1 MKKLSTFEIRNFFL
15 EYFQARKHQIVDSGS
30 LVPADDPTLL
40 FVNAGMVQFKDVFLG
55 LEKRGYKRATT
66 SQKCLRVSGK
76 HNDLENVGPSPRH
89 HTFFEML
96 GNFSFG
102 DYFKRDAIQFAW
114 DLLVNELELP
124 LERLWFSVYTDDDE
138 AEELWRKVGA
148 PAERILRFGKKDNW
162 WSMGDVG
169 PCGPCSEIHYYWGD
183 LEDQVG
189 DGVNVDD
196 EYLEIWNLVFMQY
209 EQREPDGE
217 LIPLPRPS
225 VDTGMGLE
233 RLASI
238 LQGKDNNYDTDAF
251 TPIMDRIQ
259 AMLGHSDAQRQEH
272 LVGYRVI
279 ADHGRA
285 ITFLISDGVMPGN
298 EGRDY
303 VVRMILRRAARFG
316 KQIGFEEPFLA
327 EICRVVIA
335 EFGAHYTVLQGNED
349 FILQTVTAE
358 EERFQRTLEAGLNRL
373 GEVIESMKGDYT
385 SVEETLKR
393 TVLQAQQLYTTIDF
407 EQIVGSSQGVEQ
419 AYLDSLRESL
429 KSSSDQWK
437 SVSDAIV
444 EAAGNAQAWNQQ
456 SVAAI
461 LRNYGSNIG
470 SVEESLRQAYAGPM
484 ESLLLAAQ
492 NAQKDQKRLA
502 EDLQQQHDELIRRMS
517 DAWNWVIPGKD
528 AFRLWDTYG
537 FPLDITR
544 DVAKDEGFDVEEEDY
559 LEALQQQRQQ
569 SGSDQAG
576 LAADVSVYVTMLEDL
591 RARALLDADGVKQL
605 IYEDAEDADTVVIGL
620 LKEGRAVEQAH
631 AGEEVEVILPETPF
645 YVESGGQVS
654 DTGEIE
660 YFPDGME
667 RPAWRVRVRMMRRPI
682 PGLVVHVGEVGSGTV
697 QVGDPAYALID
708 TERRWD
714 IMRNHTATHLLHAEL
729 RAQLGAHV
737 RQRGSLV
744 APDRLRFDFSH
755 QQPVSAEELSAIEQA
770 ANAAVLANDAVK
782 DRWTDF
788 DRAVGE
794 GALAFFEEKY
804 GDTVRVISIGDGG
817 DALSQELCGG
827 THVGTTGEIGPFV
840 ITSEG
845 SSAAGVRRIEALTGR
860 AAQALSADRMAA
872 LNAAAASLRV
882 QPERTAEA
890 VQRLQEQNR
899 QLERQLEQL
908 RAELARQQSE
918 RLLSHAVRLNGL
930 SILAEQVEVSDVDTL
945 RQMTDWFRDRLGSS
959 VVVLGSVINDKP
971 MLVAAAT
978 ADAIEKGIHAGNLVR
993 DAAKIVGGGGG
1004 GRPNMAQAGG
1014 RHADKLPE
1022 ALGQVAGWVEE
1033 KMG

>member
-1 MKKLSTFEIRNFFL
+1 MKSLSTFEIRKRFL
-15 EYFQARKHQIVDSGS
+15 DYFQERNHQIVDSSS

-40 FVNAGMVQFKDVFLG
+40 FVNAGMVQFKDLLLG
-55 LEKRGYKRATT
+55 LEKRGYNRATT

-114 DLLVNELELP
+114 DLLVNELGLS
-124 LERLWFSVYTDDDE
+124 LDRLWFSVYTDDDE
-138 AEELWRKVGA
+138 AVQLWREVGA
-148 PAERILRFGKKDNW
+148 PPERILRFGKKDNW
-162 WSMGDVG
+162 WEMGDVG

-183 LEDQVG
+183 LEDQVA

-209 EQREPDGE
+209 EQREPGGE
-217 LIPLPRPS
+217 LIPLPKPS
-225 VDTGMGLE
+225 VDTGAGLE

-259 AMLGHSDAQRQEH
+259 ELLGHSDDQRQEH

-279 ADHGRA
+279 ADHGRS

-316 KQIGFEEPFLA
+316 KLIGFEEPFLA

-335 EFGAHYTVLQGNED
+335 EFGPHYSVLQANED
-349 FILQTVTAE
+349 FIVQTVTAE
-358 EERFQRTLEAGLNRL
+358 EERFQRALTTGL
-373 GEVIESMKGDYT
+373 
-385 SVEETLKR
+385 
-393 TVLQAQQLYTTIDF
+393 
-407 EQIVGSSQGVEQ
+407 
-419 AYLDSLRESL
+419 
-429 KSSSDQWK
+429 
-437 SVSDAIV
+437 
-444 EAAGNAQAWNQQ
+444 
-456 SVAAI
+456 
-461 LRNYGSNIG
+461 
-470 SVEESLRQAYAGPM
+470 
-484 ESLLLAAQ
+484 SLLEGLM
-492 NAQKDQKRLA
+492 DRLRA
-502 EDLQQQHDELIRRMS
+502 GETRI
-517 DAWNWVIPGKD
+517 IPGED

-544 DVAKDEGFDVEEEDY
+544 DVAQENGFEVDEAGY
-559 LEALQQQRQQ
+559 QAALEHQRQQ
-569 SGSDQAG
+569 SGSEQHGA
-576 LAADVSVYVTMLEDL
+576 AADVSVYVTMLEEL
-591 RARALLDADGVKQL
+591 RARDLLGADGVRQL
-605 IYEDAEDADTVVIGL
+605 IYENAEEAETTVAGL
-620 LKEGRAVEQAH
+620 LKDGQSADQAH
-631 AGEEVEVILPETPF
+631 AGDEVELILPETPF

-660 YFPDGME
+660 YFPEDMKE
-667 RPAWRVRVRMMRRPI
+667 PVWSVRVNSMRRPI
-682 PGLVVHVGEVGSGTV
+682 PGLLVHVGQVTSGTV
-697 QVGDPAYALID
+697 KVDDPACALID

-729 RAQLGAHV
+729 RGQLGEHV

-755 QQPVSAEELSAIEQA
+755 PQPVSTDQLRAIEQA
-770 ANAAVLANDAVK
+770 ANQAVLANHPVR
-782 DRWTDF
+782 DRWTGF
-788 DRAVGE
+788 DRAVAE

-804 GDTVRVISIGDGG
+804 DDTVRVISIGDGG
-817 DALSQELCGG
+817 EAVSQELCGG
-827 THVGTTGEIGPFV
+827 THVGTTGEIGPFL

-845 SSAAGVRRIEALTGR
+845 SSAAGVRRIEAVTGR
-860 AAQALSADRMAA
+860 VAQAVLANRLSALDTVAA
-872 LNAAAASLRV
+872 GLRV
-882 QPERTAEA
+882 QPEQTVEA
-890 VQRLQEQNR
+890 VLRLQNQIR
-899 QLERQLEQL
+899 QLERELEQT
-908 RAELARQQSE
+908 RAQLSRQQSE
-918 RLLSHAVRLNGL
+918 TLLDHAVRLNGL
-930 SILAEQVEVSDVDTL
+930 AVLAEQVEANDVDAL

-959 VVVLGSVINDKP
+959 VVVLGSVINEKP

-978 ADAIEKGIHAGNLVR
+978 DDAIEKGIHAGNLVR

-1014 RHADKLPE
+1014 RHADKLSE
-1022 ALGQVAGWVEE
+1022 ALGQVAGWVEANL
-1033 KMG
+1033 G

>member
-1 MKKLSTFEIRNFFL
+1 MKRLTTFEIRNYFL
-15 EYFQARKHQIVDSGS
+15 DYFQARSHQIVDSGS

-40 FVNAGMVQFKDVFLG
+40 FVNAGMVQFKDTFLG
-55 LEKRGYKRATT
+55 LEKRDYNRATT

-102 DYFKRDAIQFAW
+102 DYFKEDAIRFAW
-114 DLLVNELELP
+114 DLLVNDLGLT
-124 LERLWFSVYTDDDE
+124 LDRLWFSVYTDDDE
-138 AEELWRKVGA
+138 AEALWRKVGA
-148 PAERILRFGKKDNW
+148 PADRILRFGKKDNW
-162 WSMGDVG
+162 WAMGDVG

-183 LEDQVG
+183 IEEQTAE
-189 DGVNVDD
+189 GVNVDD

-209 EQREPDGE
+209 EQREPEGE

-233 RLASI
+233 RIASI

-251 TPIMDRIQ
+251 TPILDRIQ
-259 AMLGHSDAQRQEH
+259 SLLDHSDAQRQEH
-272 LVGYRVI
+272 LTGYRVI

-316 KQIGFEEPFLA
+316 KLIGFVEPFLA
-327 EICRVVIA
+327 EICRIVIA
-335 EFGAHYTVLQGNED
+335 EYGGHYSVLRANED

-358 EERFQRTLEAGLNRL
+358 EERFQRALSTGL
-373 GEVIESMKGDYT
+373 
-385 SVEETLKR
+385 
-393 TVLQAQQLYTTIDF
+393 
-407 EQIVGSSQGVEQ
+407 
-419 AYLDSLRESL
+419 
-429 KSSSDQWK
+429 
-437 SVSDAIV
+437 
-444 EAAGNAQAWNQQ
+444 
-456 SVAAI
+456 
-461 LRNYGSNIG
+461 
-470 SVEESLRQAYAGPM
+470 
-484 ESLLLAAQ
+484 SLLDGLMA
-492 NAQKDQKRLA
+492 RLRA
-502 EDLQQQHDELIRRMS
+502 GGAREISGE
-517 DAWNWVIPGKD
+517 D

-544 DVAKDEGFDVEEEDY
+544 DVAQENGFSVDEAGYETA
-559 LEALQQQRQQ
+559 LEQQRQQ
-569 SGSDQAG
+569 SGSEQQG
-576 LAADVSVYVTMLEDL
+576 MAADVSVYVDL
-591 RARALLDADGVKQL
+591 LGALRDRGFVDAQGVRQL
-605 IYEDAEDADTVVIGL
+605 IYEDEEDADTTVIGL
-620 LKEGRAVEQAH
+620 VKDGEAVEQVN
-631 AGEEVEVILPETPF
+631 AGEEVEVVLPETPF

-660 YFPDGME
+660 FYPDGME
-667 RPAWRVRVRMMRRPI
+667 RAAWSVDVRTARRPI
-682 PGLVVHVGEVGSGTV
+682 PGLIVHTGKVASGTV

-714 IMRNHTATHLLHAEL
+714 IMRNHTGTHLLHAEL
-729 RAQLGAHV
+729 RAQLGEHV

-744 APDRLRFDFSH
+744 APGRLRFDFSH
-755 QQPVSAEELSAIEQA
+755 PQPVSAEELGAIEQA
-770 ANAAVLANDAVK
+770 ANGAVLANYAVQ

-788 DRAVGE
+788 DRAVSE

-804 GDTVRVISIGDGG
+804 GDTVRVISIGDSEETV
-817 DALSQELCGG
+817 SQELCGG

-840 ITSEG
+840 ITGEG
-845 SSAAGVRRIEALTGR
+845 SSAAGVRRIEAVTGR
-860 AAQALSADRMAA
+860 KAQALLAERLAA
-872 LNAAAASLRV
+872 LGQVASSLRV
-882 QPERTAEA
+882 QPEQAADA
-890 VQRLQEQNR
+890 VQRLQDQNR
-899 QLERQLEQL
+899 QLERQLE
-908 RAELARQQSE
+908 RMRGEAARQQSE
-918 RLLSHAVRLNGL
+918 SLLGHAVRLDGL
-930 SILAEQVEVSDVDTL
+930 SILAEQVEASDVDTL

-959 VVVLGSVINDKP
+959 VVVLGSVINEKP

-978 ADAIEKGIHAGNLVR
+978 DDAIEKGIHAGNLVR
-993 DAAKIVGGGGG
+993 DAARIVGGGGG

-1033 KMG
+1033 KLG

>member
-1 MKKLSTFEIRNFFL
+1 MKKLSTFEIRKFFL

-138 AEELWRKVGA
+138 AEELWQKVGA
-148 PAERILRFGKKDNW
+148 PPERILRFGKKDNW
-162 WSMGDVG
+162 WAMGDVG

-209 EQREPDGE
+209 EQREPGGE

-316 KQIGFEEPFLA
+316 KMIGFEEPFLA

-358 EERFQRTLEAGLNRL
+358 EERFQRALNAGLALLDGLLERL
-373 GEVIESMKGDYT
+373 
-385 SVEETLKR
+385 R
-393 TVLQAQQLYTTIDF
+393 
-407 EQIVGSSQGVEQ
+407 
-419 AYLDSLRESL
+419 
-429 KSSSDQWK
+429 
-437 SVSDAIV
+437 
-444 EAAGNAQAWNQQ
+444 AG
-456 SVAAI
+456 
-461 LRNYGSNIG
+461 GTG
-470 SVEESLRQAYAGPM
+470 
-484 ESLLLAAQ
+484 
-492 NAQKDQKRLA
+492 
-502 EDLQQQHDELIRRMS
+502 
-517 DAWNWVIPGKD
+517 VIPGED

-544 DVAKDEGFDVEEEDY
+544 DVAQENGFSVDEAGY
-559 LEALQQQRQQ
+559 LEALQQQRRQ

-591 RARALLDADGVKQL
+591 RGRGLLDADGVKQL

-620 LKEGRAVEQAH
+620 LKDGRAVEQAH

-697 QVGDPAYALID
+697 LVGDPAYALID

>member
-1 MKKLSTFEIRNFFL
+1 MKKLSTFEIRKFFL

-114 DLLVNELELP
+114 HLLVNELELP

-148 PAERILRFGKKDNW
+148 PADRILRFGKKDNW
-162 WSMGDVG
+162 WAMGDVG

-183 LEDQVG
+183 LEDQVA

-209 EQREPDGE
+209 EQREPGGE

-285 ITFLISDGVMPGN
+285 ISFLISDGVMPGN

-316 KQIGFEEPFLA
+316 KMIGFEEPFLA

-358 EERFQRTLEAGLNRL
+358 EERFQRALNAGLALLDGLLERL
-373 GEVIESMKGDYT
+373 
-385 SVEETLKR
+385 R
-393 TVLQAQQLYTTIDF
+393 
-407 EQIVGSSQGVEQ
+407 
-419 AYLDSLRESL
+419 
-429 KSSSDQWK
+429 
-437 SVSDAIV
+437 
-444 EAAGNAQAWNQQ
+444 AG
-456 SVAAI
+456 
-461 LRNYGSNIG
+461 GTG
-470 SVEESLRQAYAGPM
+470 
-484 ESLLLAAQ
+484 
-492 NAQKDQKRLA
+492 
-502 EDLQQQHDELIRRMS
+502 
-517 DAWNWVIPGKD
+517 VIPGED

-544 DVAKDEGFDVEEEDY
+544 DVAQENGFSVDEAGY
-559 LEALQQQRQQ
+559 LEALEQQRQQ

-576 LAADVSVYVTMLEDL
+576 LAADVSVYVTMLGDL

-620 LKEGRAVEQAH
+620 LKDGQVVEQAH

-667 RPAWRVRVRMMRRPI
+667 RPAWRVCVQTMRRPI
-682 PGLVVHVGEVGSGTV
+682 PGLVVHVGDVTSGTV

-755 QQPVSAEELSAIEQA
+755 PQPVSADQLSAIEQA

>member
-1 MKKLSTFEIRNFFL
+1 MKKLSTFEIRKFFL

-148 PAERILRFGKKDNW
+148 PPERILRFGKKDNW
-162 WSMGDVG
+162 WAMGDVG

-259 AMLGHSDAQRQEH
+259 ALLGHSDAQRQEH

-285 ITFLISDGVMPGN
+285 IAFLISDGVMPGN

-358 EERFQRTLEAGLNRL
+358 EERFQRALNAGLALLDGLLERL
-373 GEVIESMKGDYT
+373 RAGG
-385 SVEETLKR
+385 
-393 TVLQAQQLYTTIDF
+393 
-407 EQIVGSSQGVEQ
+407 
-419 AYLDSLRESL
+419 
-429 KSSSDQWK
+429 
-437 SVSDAIV
+437 
-444 EAAGNAQAWNQQ
+444 AA
-456 SVAAI
+456 
-461 LRNYGSNIG
+461 
-470 SVEESLRQAYAGPM
+470 
-484 ESLLLAAQ
+484 
-492 NAQKDQKRLA
+492 
-502 EDLQQQHDELIRRMS
+502 
-517 DAWNWVIPGKD
+517 VIPGED

-544 DVAKDEGFDVEEEDY
+544 DVAQENGFSVDEAGY
-559 LEALQQQRQQ
+559 LEALEQQRQQ

-576 LAADVSVYVTMLEDL
+576 MAADVSVYVTMLEDL

-620 LKEGRAVEQAH
+620 LKDGRAVEQAH

-667 RPAWRVRVRMMRRPI
+667 RPAWGVRVRMMRRPI

-755 QQPVSAEELSAIEQA
+755 PQPVSADQLSAIEQA

-860 AAQALSADRMAA
+860 AAQALSADRLAA

-918 RLLSHAVRLNGL
+918 RLLSQAVRLNGL

-978 ADAIEKGIHAGNLVR
+978 ADAIEKGIHAGHLVR

>member
-1 MKKLSTFEIRNFFL
+1 MKSLSTFEIRKRFL
-15 EYFQARKHQIVDSGS
+15 EYFQKRNHQIVDSS
-30 LVPADDPTLL
+30 SIVPADDPTLL
-40 FVNAGMVQFKDVFLG
+40 FVNAGMVQFKDLLLG
-55 LEKRGYKRATT
+55 LEKRGYNRATT

-114 DLLVNELELP
+114 DLLVNELGLS
-124 LERLWFSVYTDDDE
+124 LDRLWFSVYTDDDE
-138 AEELWRKVGA
+138 AVALWEKVGA
-148 PAERILRFGKKDNW
+148 PPERILRFGKKDNW
-162 WSMGDVG
+162 WEMGDVG
-169 PCGPCSEIHYYWGD
+169 PCGPCTEIHYYWGD
-183 LEDQVG
+183 LEDQVA

-209 EQREPDGE
+209 EQREPGGE
-217 LIPLPRPS
+217 LIPLPKPS
-225 VDTGMGLE
+225 VDTGAGLE

-259 AMLGHSDAQRQEH
+259 ELLDHSDAQRQEH

-285 ITFLISDGVMPGN
+285 ISFLISDGVMPGN

-316 KQIGFEEPFLA
+316 KLIGFEEPFLA

-335 EFGAHYTVLQGNED
+335 EFGAHYKVLQANED
-349 FILQTVTAE
+349 FIVQTVTAE
-358 EERFQRTLEAGLNRL
+358 EERFQRALTTGLSLLDGLMARL
-373 GEVIESMKGDYT
+373 
-385 SVEETLKR
+385 R
-393 TVLQAQQLYTTIDF
+393 
-407 EQIVGSSQGVEQ
+407 
-419 AYLDSLRESL
+419 
-429 KSSSDQWK
+429 
-437 SVSDAIV
+437 
-444 EAAGNAQAWNQQ
+444 AGN
-456 SVAAI
+456 
-461 LRNYGSNIG
+461 
-470 SVEESLRQAYAGPM
+470 
-484 ESLLLAAQ
+484 
-492 NAQKDQKRLA
+492 
-502 EDLQQQHDELIRRMS
+502 IR
-517 DAWNWVIPGKD
+517 VIPGED

-544 DVAKDEGFDVEEEDY
+544 DIAQENGFDVDEAGY
-559 LEALQQQRQQ
+559 QAALEQQRRQ
-569 SGSDQAG
+569 SGSDQQGA
-576 LAADVSVYVTMLEDL
+576 AADVSVYVSTLAELRSRDL
-591 RARALLDADGVKQL
+591 VGEDGVRQL
-605 IYEDAEDADTVVIGL
+605 IYEDAEDAGTTVIGL
-620 LKEGRAVEQAH
+620 VKDGHAVDQAH
-631 AGEEVEVILPETPF
+631 AGDQVELILPETPF

-660 YFPDGME
+660 YFPEDMQ
-667 RPAWRVRVRMMRRPI
+667 RPVWSFRVHAMRRPI
-682 PGLVVHVGEVGSGTV
+682 PGLIVHVGNVTSGTV
-697 QVGDPAYALID
+697 KVGDPAYALID

-729 RAQLGAHV
+729 RGQLGEHV

-755 QQPVSAEELSAIEQA
+755 PQPVSTDQLRAIEQA
-770 ANAAVLANDAVK
+770 ANQAVLANHPVK
-782 DRWTDF
+782 DRWTGF
-788 DRAVGE
+788 DRAVAE

-804 GDTVRVISIGDGG
+804 DDTVRVISIGDGG
-817 DALSQELCGG
+817 EAVSQELCGG
-827 THVGTTGEIGPFV
+827 THVGTTGEIGPFL
-840 ITSEG
+840 ISSEG

-860 AAQALSADRMAA
+860 AAQAVLSDRLAA
-872 LNAAAASLRV
+872 LETVAAGLRV
-882 QPERTAEA
+882 QPEQTVEA
-890 VQRLQEQNR
+890 VHRLQEHNR
-899 QLERQLEQL
+899 QLERELEQT
-908 RAELARQQSE
+908 RAKLSRQQSE
-918 RLLSHAVRLNGL
+918 TLLDHAVRLNGL
-930 SILAEQVEVSDVDTL
+930 AVLAEQVEANDVDAL

-959 VVVLGSVINDKP
+959 VVVLGSVINEKP

-978 ADAIEKGIHAGNLVR
+978 DDAIEKGIHAGNLVR

-1022 ALGQVAGWVEE
+1022 ALGQVAGWVEANL
-1033 KMG
+1033 G

>member
-1 MKKLSTFEIRNFFL
+1 MKRLSTFEIRRLFL
-15 EYFQARKHQIVDSGS
+15 EYFQERNHQIVDSSS

-55 LEKRGYKRATT
+55 LEKRDYNRATT

-114 DLLVNELELP
+114 DLLVNELGLS
-124 LERLWFSVYTDDDE
+124 LDRLWFSVYTDDDE
-138 AEELWRKVGA
+138 AEELWQKVGA
-148 PAERILRFGKKDNW
+148 PPDRILRFGKKDNW
-162 WSMGDVG
+162 WEMGDVG

-183 LEDQVG
+183 LEEQVA

-209 EQREPDGE
+209 EQREPGGE

-225 VDTGMGLE
+225 VDTGAGLE

-259 AMLGHSDAQRQEH
+259 ELLGHSDAQRQQH

-279 ADHGRA
+279 ADHGRS
-285 ITFLISDGVMPGN
+285 ITFLISDGVMPDN

-316 KQIGFEEPFLA
+316 KQVGFVEPFLA

-335 EFGAHYTVLQGNED
+335 EFGAHFNELQANAD
-349 FILQTVTAE
+349 FIVQTVTAE
-358 EERFQRTLEAGLNRL
+358 EERFQRALSTGL
-373 GEVIESMKGDYT
+373 
-385 SVEETLKR
+385 
-393 TVLQAQQLYTTIDF
+393 
-407 EQIVGSSQGVEQ
+407 
-419 AYLDSLRESL
+419 
-429 KSSSDQWK
+429 
-437 SVSDAIV
+437 
-444 EAAGNAQAWNQQ
+444 
-456 SVAAI
+456 
-461 LRNYGSNIG
+461 
-470 SVEESLRQAYAGPM
+470 
-484 ESLLLAAQ
+484 SLLDGLME
-492 NAQKDQKRLA
+492 RLRA
-502 EDLQQQHDELIRRMS
+502 GGAS
-517 DAWNWVIPGKD
+517 VIPGED

-544 DVAKDEGFDVEEEDY
+544 DVAKENGFSVDEGGY
-559 LEALQQQRQQ
+559 QAALEQQRRQ
-569 SGSDQAG
+569 SGNEQLGA
-576 LAADVSVYVTMLEDL
+576 AADVSVYVSLLEEL
-591 RARALLDADGVKQL
+591 RGRGLLDADGVRHL
-605 IYEDAEDADTVVIGL
+605 IYEDAEDAETTVIGL
-620 LKEGRAVEQAH
+620 VRDGQAVEKAH

-645 YVESGGQVS
+645 YVESGGQIS

-660 YFPDGME
+660 FFPEDMQK
-667 RPAWRVRVRMMRRPI
+667 PVWSLRVRSMRRPI
-682 PGLVVHVGEVGSGTV
+682 PGLVVHIGEVTSGTV
-697 QVGDPAYALID
+697 QVDDPAYAIID

-729 RAQLGAHV
+729 RGQLGEHV

-755 QQPVSAEELSAIEQA
+755 PQPVSAEQLSAIEQA
-770 ANAAVLANDAVK
+770 ANQAVLANNAVK
-782 DRWTDF
+782 DRWTGF
-788 DRAVGE
+788 DRAVAE

-804 GDTVRVISIGDGG
+804 GDTVRVISIGDGD
-817 DALSQELCGG
+817 DAFSQELCGG
-827 THVGTTGEIGPFV
+827 THVGTTGEIGPFL

-860 AAQALSADRMAA
+860 AAQALLAERLAA
-872 LNAAAASLRV
+872 LNAVAASLRV
-882 QPERTAEA
+882 QPEQTVEA
-890 VQRLQEQNR
+890 VQRLQEQHR
-899 QLERQLEQL
+899 QLERQLEQT
-908 RAELARQQSE
+908 RAKLSRQQSE
-918 RLLSHAVRLNGL
+918 TLLSHAVRLNGL
-930 SILAEQVEVSDVDTL
+930 AVLAEQVEANDVEAL
-945 RQMTDWFRDRLGSS
+945 RQMTDWFRDKLGSS
-959 VVVLGSVINDKP
+959 VVVLGSVINEKP

-978 ADAIEKGIHAGNLVR
+978 DDAIKKGIHAGNLVR

-1033 KMG
+1033 KLG

>member
-1 MKKLSTFEIRNFFL
+1 MKRLSTFEIRRLFL
-15 EYFQARKHQIVDSGS
+15 EYFEELNHQIVDSGS

-102 DYFKRDAIQFAW
+102 DYFKRDAIQFSW
-114 DLLVNELELP
+114 HLLVNELELP

-148 PAERILRFGKKDNW
+148 PADRILRFGKKDNW
-162 WSMGDVG
+162 WAMGDVG

-209 EQREPDGE
+209 EQREPGGE

-251 TPIMDRIQ
+251 APIMDRIQ

-316 KQIGFEEPFLA
+316 KMVGFEEPFLA

-335 EFGAHYTVLQGNED
+335 EFGARYTVLQGNED

-358 EERFQRTLEAGLNRL
+358 EERFQRALNAGLALLDGLLERL
-373 GEVIESMKGDYT
+373 
-385 SVEETLKR
+385 R
-393 TVLQAQQLYTTIDF
+393 
-407 EQIVGSSQGVEQ
+407 
-419 AYLDSLRESL
+419 
-429 KSSSDQWK
+429 
-437 SVSDAIV
+437 
-444 EAAGNAQAWNQQ
+444 AG
-456 SVAAI
+456 
-461 LRNYGSNIG
+461 GTG
-470 SVEESLRQAYAGPM
+470 
-484 ESLLLAAQ
+484 
-492 NAQKDQKRLA
+492 
-502 EDLQQQHDELIRRMS
+502 
-517 DAWNWVIPGKD
+517 VIPGED

-544 DVAKDEGFDVEEEDY
+544 DVAQENGFSVDEAGY

-591 RARALLDADGVKQL
+591 RARALLDADGVQQL

-620 LKEGRAVEQAH
+620 LKDGRAVEQAH

-667 RPAWRVRVRMMRRPI
+667 RPAWRVCVQTMRRPI

-755 QQPVSAEELSAIEQA
+755 PQPVSAEELSAIEQA

>member
-148 PAERILRFGKKDNW
+148 PPERILRFGKKDNW
-162 WSMGDVG
+162 WAMGDVG

-209 EQREPDGE
+209 EQREPGGE

-576 LAADVSVYVTMLEDL
+576 MAADVSVYVTMLEDL

-620 LKEGRAVEQAH
+620 LKDGRAVEQAH

-667 RPAWRVRVRMMRRPI
+667 RPAWGVRVRMMRRPI

-755 QQPVSAEELSAIEQA
+755 PQPVSADQLKAIEQA

>member
-1 MKKLSTFEIRNFFL
+1 MKRLTTFEIRNYFL
-15 EYFQARKHQIVDSGS
+15 DYFQARSHQIVDSGS

-40 FVNAGMVQFKDVFLG
+40 FVNAGMVQFKDTFLG
-55 LEKRGYKRATT
+55 LEKRDYNRATT

-102 DYFKRDAIQFAW
+102 DYFKEDAIRFAW
-114 DLLVNELELP
+114 DLLVNDLGLT
-124 LERLWFSVYTDDDE
+124 LDRLWFSVYTDDDE
-138 AEELWRKVGA
+138 AEALWRKVGA
-148 PAERILRFGKKDNW
+148 PADRILRFGKKDNW
-162 WSMGDVG
+162 WAMGDVG

-183 LEDQVG
+183 IEEQTAE
-189 DGVNVDD
+189 GVNVDD

-209 EQREPDGE
+209 EQREPEGE

-233 RLASI
+233 RVASI

-251 TPIMDRIQ
+251 TPILDRIQ
-259 AMLGHSDAQRQEH
+259 ALLDHIDAQRQEH
-272 LVGYRVI
+272 LTGYRVI

-316 KQIGFEEPFLA
+316 KLIGFVEPFLA
-327 EICRVVIA
+327 EICRIVIA
-335 EFGAHYTVLQGNED
+335 EYGGHYSVLRANED

-358 EERFQRTLEAGLNRL
+358 EERFQRALSTGL
-373 GEVIESMKGDYT
+373 
-385 SVEETLKR
+385 
-393 TVLQAQQLYTTIDF
+393 
-407 EQIVGSSQGVEQ
+407 
-419 AYLDSLRESL
+419 
-429 KSSSDQWK
+429 
-437 SVSDAIV
+437 
-444 EAAGNAQAWNQQ
+444 
-456 SVAAI
+456 
-461 LRNYGSNIG
+461 
-470 SVEESLRQAYAGPM
+470 
-484 ESLLLAAQ
+484 SLLDGLMA
-492 NAQKDQKRLA
+492 RLRA
-502 EDLQQQHDELIRRMS
+502 GGAREISGE
-517 DAWNWVIPGKD
+517 D

-544 DVAKDEGFDVEEEDY
+544 DVAQENGFSVDEAGYETA
-559 LEALQQQRQQ
+559 LEQQRQQ
-569 SGSDQAG
+569 SGSEQQG
-576 LAADVSVYVTMLEDL
+576 MAADVSVYVDL
-591 RARALLDADGVKQL
+591 LGALRDRGLVDAQGVRQL
-605 IYEDAEDADTVVIGL
+605 IYEDEEDADTTVIGL
-620 LKEGRAVEQAH
+620 VKDGEAVEQVN
-631 AGEEVEVILPETPF
+631 AGEEVEVVLPETPF

-660 YFPDGME
+660 FYPDRME
-667 RPAWRVRVRMMRRPI
+667 RAAWSVDVRTARRPI
-682 PGLVVHVGEVGSGTV
+682 PGLIVHTGKVASGTV

-714 IMRNHTATHLLHAEL
+714 IMRNHTGTHLLHAEL
-729 RAQLGAHV
+729 RAQLGEHV

-744 APDRLRFDFSH
+744 APGRLRFDFSH
-755 QQPVSAEELSAIEQA
+755 PQPVSAEELGAIEQA
-770 ANAAVLANDAVK
+770 ANGAVLANYAVQ

-788 DRAVGE
+788 DRAVSE

-804 GDTVRVISIGDGG
+804 GDTVRVISIGDSEETV
-817 DALSQELCGG
+817 SQELCGG

-840 ITSEG
+840 ITGEG
-845 SSAAGVRRIEALTGR
+845 SSAAGVRRIEAVTGR
-860 AAQALSADRMAA
+860 KAQALLAERLAA
-872 LNAAAASLRV
+872 LGQVASSLRV
-882 QPERTAEA
+882 QPEQAADA
-890 VQRLQEQNR
+890 VQRLQDQNR
-899 QLERQLEQL
+899 QLERQLE
-908 RAELARQQSE
+908 RMRGEAARQQSE
-918 RLLSHAVRLNGL
+918 SLLGHAVRLDGL
-930 SILAEQVEVSDVDTL
+930 SILAEQVEASDVDTL

-959 VVVLGSVINDKP
+959 VVVLGSVINEKP

-978 ADAIEKGIHAGNLVR
+978 DDAIEKGIHAGNLVR
-993 DAAKIVGGGGG
+993 DAARIVGGGGG

-1033 KMG
+1033 KLG

>member
-1 MKKLSTFEIRNFFL
+1 MKRLTTFEIRNYFL
-15 EYFQARKHQIVDSGS
+15 DYFQARSHQIVDSGS

-40 FVNAGMVQFKDVFLG
+40 FVNAGMVQFKDTFLG
-55 LEKRGYKRATT
+55 LEKRDYNRATT

-102 DYFKRDAIQFAW
+102 DYFKEDAIRFAW
-114 DLLVNELELP
+114 DLLVNDLGLT
-124 LERLWFSVYTDDDE
+124 LDRLWFSVYTDDDE
-138 AEELWRKVGA
+138 AEALWRKVGA
-148 PAERILRFGKKDNW
+148 PADRILRFGKKDNW
-162 WSMGDVG
+162 WAMGDVG

-183 LEDQVG
+183 IEEQTAE
-189 DGVNVDD
+189 GVNVDD

-209 EQREPDGE
+209 EQREPEGE

-233 RLASI
+233 RIASI

-251 TPIMDRIQ
+251 TPILDRIQ
-259 AMLGHSDAQRQEH
+259 SLLDHSDAQRQEH
-272 LVGYRVI
+272 LTGYRVI

-316 KQIGFEEPFLA
+316 KLIGFVEPFLA
-327 EICRVVIA
+327 EICRIVIA
-335 EFGAHYTVLQGNED
+335 EYGGHYSVLRVNED

-358 EERFQRTLEAGLNRL
+358 EERFQRALSTGL
-373 GEVIESMKGDYT
+373 
-385 SVEETLKR
+385 
-393 TVLQAQQLYTTIDF
+393 
-407 EQIVGSSQGVEQ
+407 
-419 AYLDSLRESL
+419 
-429 KSSSDQWK
+429 
-437 SVSDAIV
+437 
-444 EAAGNAQAWNQQ
+444 
-456 SVAAI
+456 
-461 LRNYGSNIG
+461 
-470 SVEESLRQAYAGPM
+470 
-484 ESLLLAAQ
+484 SLLDGLMA
-492 NAQKDQKRLA
+492 RLRA
-502 EDLQQQHDELIRRMS
+502 GGAREISGE
-517 DAWNWVIPGKD
+517 D

-544 DVAKDEGFDVEEEDY
+544 DVAQENGFSVDEAGYETA
-559 LEALQQQRQQ
+559 LEQQRQQ
-569 SGSDQAG
+569 SGSEQQG
-576 LAADVSVYVTMLEDL
+576 MAADVSVYVDL
-591 RARALLDADGVKQL
+591 LGALRDRGLVDAQGVRQL
-605 IYEDAEDADTVVIGL
+605 IYEDEEDADTTVIGL
-620 LKEGRAVEQAH
+620 VKDGEAVKQVN
-631 AGEEVEVILPETPF
+631 AGEEVEVVLPETPF

-660 YFPDGME
+660 FYPDGME
-667 RPAWRVRVRMMRRPI
+667 RAAWSVDVRTARRPI
-682 PGLVVHVGEVGSGTV
+682 PGLIVHTGKVASGTV

-714 IMRNHTATHLLHAEL
+714 IMRNHTGTHLLHAEL
-729 RAQLGAHV
+729 RAQLGEHV

-744 APDRLRFDFSH
+744 APGRLRFDFSH
-755 QQPVSAEELSAIEQA
+755 PQPVSAEELGAIEQA
-770 ANAAVLANDAVK
+770 ANGAVLANYAVQ

-788 DRAVGE
+788 DRAVSE

-804 GDTVRVISIGDGG
+804 GDTVRVISIGDSEETV
-817 DALSQELCGG
+817 SQELCGG

-840 ITSEG
+840 ITGEG
-845 SSAAGVRRIEALTGR
+845 SSAAGVRRIEAVTGR
-860 AAQALSADRMAA
+860 KAQALLAERLAA
-872 LNAAAASLRV
+872 LGQVASSLRV
-882 QPERTAEA
+882 QPEQAADA
-890 VQRLQEQNR
+890 VQRLQDQNR
-899 QLERQLEQL
+899 QLERQLE
-908 RAELARQQSE
+908 RMRGEAARQQSE
-918 RLLSHAVRLNGL
+918 SLLGHAVRLDDL
-930 SILAEQVEVSDVDTL
+930 SILAEQVEASDVDTL

-959 VVVLGSVINDKP
+959 VVVLGSVINEKP

-978 ADAIEKGIHAGNLVR
+978 DDAIEKGIHAGNLVR
-993 DAAKIVGGGGG
+993 DAARIVGGGGG

-1033 KMG
+1033 KLG

>member
-1 MKKLSTFEIRNFFL
+1 MKRLSTFEIRRLFL
-15 EYFQARKHQIVDSGS
+15 EYFEERKHQIVDSGS

-40 FVNAGMVQFKDVFLG
+40 FVNAGMVQFKDLFLG
-55 LEKRGYKRATT
+55 LEKRGYNRATT

-114 DLLVNELELP
+114 DLLVNELGLS
-124 LERLWFSVYTDDDE
+124 LDRLWFSVYTDDDE
-138 AEELWRKVGA
+138 AEELWKKVGA
-148 PAERILRFGKKDNW
+148 PADRILRFGKKDNW
-162 WSMGDVG
+162 WAMGDVG

-183 LEDQVG
+183 LEDQVA

-225 VDTGMGLE
+225 VDTGAGLE

-238 LQGKDNNYDTDAF
+238 LQDKDNNYDTDAF

-259 AMLGHSDAQRQEH
+259 ALLGHSDAQRREH

-285 ITFLISDGVMPGN
+285 IAFLISDGVMPGN

-316 KQIGFEEPFLA
+316 KLIGFEKPFLA

-335 EFGAHYTVLQGNED
+335 EYGAHYTALQADEA

-358 EERFQRTLEAGLNRL
+358 EERFQRALGAGL
-373 GEVIESMKGDYT
+373 
-385 SVEETLKR
+385 
-393 TVLQAQQLYTTIDF
+393 
-407 EQIVGSSQGVEQ
+407 
-419 AYLDSLRESL
+419 
-429 KSSSDQWK
+429 
-437 SVSDAIV
+437 
-444 EAAGNAQAWNQQ
+444 
-456 SVAAI
+456 
-461 LRNYGSNIG
+461 
-470 SVEESLRQAYAGPM
+470 
-484 ESLLLAAQ
+484 SLLDGLMA
-492 NAQKDQKRLA
+492 RLRA
-502 EDLQQQHDELIRRMS
+502 GREQ
-517 DAWNWVIPGKD
+517 VIPGED

-544 DVAKDEGFDVEEEDY
+544 DVAHENGFAVDEAGY
-559 LEALQQQRQQ
+559 QAALERQRRQSASEQQ
-569 SGSDQAG
+569 DI
-576 LAADVSVYVTMLEDL
+576 AADLSVYVSLLEDL
-591 RARALLDADGVKQL
+591 RRRALLDADGVRHL
-605 IYEDAEDADTVVIGL
+605 IYEDAEDADTTVIGL
-620 LKEGRAVEQAH
+620 VKDGQTVDQAH
-631 AGEEVEVILPETPF
+631 AGDEVEVILPETPF

-660 YFPDGME
+660 YFPHEMQ
-667 RPAWRVRVRMMRRPI
+667 RPAWSVRVRTMRRPI
-682 PGLVVHVGEVGSGTV
+682 PGLILHVGEVASGTV
-697 QVGDPAYALID
+697 QVNDPAYALID

-714 IMRNHTATHLLHAEL
+714 IMRNHTATHLLHAQL
-729 RAQLGAHV
+729 RAQLGEHV

-755 QQPVSAEELSAIEQA
+755 PQPVSPQQLSAIERA
-770 ANAAVLANDAVK
+770 ANQNVLANYPVR
-782 DRWTDF
+782 DRWTGF
-788 DRAVGE
+788 DRAVAE

-804 GDTVRVISIGDGG
+804 ADTVRVISIGD
-817 DALSQELCGG
+817 DAFSQELCGG
-827 THVGTTGEIGPFV
+827 THVGTTGEIGPLR

-845 SSAAGVRRIEALTGR
+845 GTAAGVRRIEALTGR
-860 AAQALSADRMAA
+860 AAQALLADRLDALDSVAA
-872 LNAAAASLRV
+872 RLRV
-882 QPERTAEA
+882 QPEQTADA
-890 VQRLQEQNR
+890 VRRLQEQNR
-899 QLERQLEQL
+899 RLERQLERMQ
-908 RAELARQQSE
+908 AELARQQSE
-918 RLLSHAVRLNGL
+918 NLLSHAVPLNGL
-930 SILAEQVEVSDVDTL
+930 SVLAQQVDAGDVDTL

-959 VVVLGSVINDKP
+959 VVVLGSVINDRP

-978 ADAIEKGIHAGNLVR
+978 DDAIEKGIHAGALVR
-993 DAAKIVGGGGG
+993 AAAKIVGGGGG

-1014 RHADKLPE
+1014 RRADKLPE
-1022 ALGQVAGWVEE
+1022 ALGHVAGWVEE
-1033 KMG
+1033 KLGKG

>member
-1 MKKLSTFEIRNFFL
+1 MTGLTETSGIAEIVVTNEVRHTMKKLSTFEIRKFFL

-148 PAERILRFGKKDNW
+148 PPERILRFGKKDNW
-162 WSMGDVG
+162 WAMGDVG

-358 EERFQRTLEAGLNRL
+358 EERFQRALNVGL
-373 GEVIESMKGDYT
+373 
-385 SVEETLKR
+385 
-393 TVLQAQQLYTTIDF
+393 
-407 EQIVGSSQGVEQ
+407 
-419 AYLDSLRESL
+419 
-429 KSSSDQWK
+429 
-437 SVSDAIV
+437 
-444 EAAGNAQAWNQQ
+444 
-456 SVAAI
+456 
-461 LRNYGSNIG
+461 
-470 SVEESLRQAYAGPM
+470 
-484 ESLLLAAQ
+484 
-492 NAQKDQKRLA
+492 
-502 EDLQQQHDELIRRMS
+502 
-517 DAWNWVIPGKD
+517 
-528 AFRLWDTYG
+528 
-537 FPLDITR
+537 
-544 DVAKDEGFDVEEEDY
+544 
-559 LEALQQQRQQ
+559 
-569 SGSDQAG
+569 
-576 LAADVSVYVTMLEDL
+576 
-591 RARALLDADGVKQL
+591 ALLD
-605 IYEDAEDADTVVIGL
+605 GL
-620 LKEGRAVEQAH
+620 PGAAARRRRNRDPRRGCFPPVGH
-631 AGEEVEVILPETPF
+631 VRFPTGHHPRRGAGERF
-645 YVESGGQVS
+645 
-654 DTGEIE
+654 
-660 YFPDGME
+660 
-667 RPAWRVRVRMMRRPI
+667 
-682 PGLVVHVGEVGSGTV
+682 
-697 QVGDPAYALID
+697 
-708 TERRWD
+708 
-714 IMRNHTATHLLHAEL
+714 
-729 RAQLGAHV
+729 
-737 RQRGSLV
+737 QR
-744 APDRLRFDFSH
+744 
-755 QQPVSAEELSAIEQA
+755 
-770 ANAAVLANDAVK
+770 
-782 DRWTDF
+782 
-788 DRAVGE
+788 
-794 GALAFFEEKY
+794 
-804 GDTVRVISIGDGG
+804 
-817 DALSQELCGG
+817 
-827 THVGTTGEIGPFV
+827 
-840 ITSEG
+840 
-845 SSAAGVRRIEALTGR
+845 
-860 AAQALSADRMAA
+860 
-872 LNAAAASLRV
+872 
-882 QPERTAEA
+882 
-890 VQRLQEQNR
+890 
-899 QLERQLEQL
+899 
-908 RAELARQQSE
+908 
-918 RLLSHAVRLNGL
+918 
-930 SILAEQVEVSDVDTL
+930 
-945 RQMTDWFRDRLGSS
+945 
-959 VVVLGSVINDKP
+959 
-971 MLVAAAT
+971 
-978 ADAIEKGIHAGNLVR
+978 
-993 DAAKIVGGGGG
+993 
-1004 GRPNMAQAGG
+1004 
-1014 RHADKLPE
+1014 
-1022 ALGQVAGWVEE
+1022 
-1033 KMG
+1033 

>member
-1 MKKLSTFEIRNFFL
+1 MKRLTTFEIRNYFL
-15 EYFQARKHQIVDSGS
+15 DYFQARSHQIVDSGS

-40 FVNAGMVQFKDVFLG
+40 FVNAGMVQFKDTFLG
-55 LEKRGYKRATT
+55 LEKRDYNRATT

-102 DYFKRDAIQFAW
+102 DYFKEDAIRFAW
-114 DLLVNELELP
+114 DLLVNDLGLT
-124 LERLWFSVYTDDDE
+124 LDRLWFSVYTDDDE
-138 AEELWRKVGA
+138 AEALWRKVGA
-148 PAERILRFGKKDNW
+148 PADRILRFGKKDNW
-162 WSMGDVG
+162 WAMGDVG

-183 LEDQVG
+183 IEEQTAE
-189 DGVNVDD
+189 GVNVDD

-209 EQREPDGE
+209 EQREPEGE

-233 RLASI
+233 RIASI

-251 TPIMDRIQ
+251 TPILDRIQ
-259 AMLGHSDAQRQEH
+259 SLLDHSDAQRQEH
-272 LVGYRVI
+272 LTGYRVI

-316 KQIGFEEPFLA
+316 KLIGFVEPFLA
-327 EICRVVIA
+327 EICRIVIA
-335 EFGAHYTVLQGNED
+335 EYGGHYRVLRANED

-358 EERFQRTLEAGLNRL
+358 EERFQRALSTGL
-373 GEVIESMKGDYT
+373 
-385 SVEETLKR
+385 
-393 TVLQAQQLYTTIDF
+393 
-407 EQIVGSSQGVEQ
+407 
-419 AYLDSLRESL
+419 
-429 KSSSDQWK
+429 
-437 SVSDAIV
+437 
-444 EAAGNAQAWNQQ
+444 
-456 SVAAI
+456 
-461 LRNYGSNIG
+461 
-470 SVEESLRQAYAGPM
+470 
-484 ESLLLAAQ
+484 SLLDGLMA
-492 NAQKDQKRLA
+492 RLRA
-502 EDLQQQHDELIRRMS
+502 GGAREISGE
-517 DAWNWVIPGKD
+517 D

-544 DVAKDEGFDVEEEDY
+544 DVAQENGFSVDEAGYETA
-559 LEALQQQRQQ
+559 LEQQRQQ
-569 SGSDQAG
+569 SGSEQQG
-576 LAADVSVYVTMLEDL
+576 MAADVSVYVDL
-591 RARALLDADGVKQL
+591 LGALRDRGFVDAQGVRQL
-605 IYEDAEDADTVVIGL
+605 IYEDEEDADTTVIGL
-620 LKEGRAVEQAH
+620 VKDGEAVEQVN
-631 AGEEVEVILPETPF
+631 AGEEVEVVLPETPF

-660 YFPDGME
+660 FYPDGME
-667 RPAWRVRVRMMRRPI
+667 RAAWSVDVRTARRPI
-682 PGLVVHVGEVGSGTV
+682 PGLIVHTGKVASGTV

-714 IMRNHTATHLLHAEL
+714 IMRNHTGTHLLHAEL
-729 RAQLGAHV
+729 RAQLGEHV

-744 APDRLRFDFSH
+744 APGRLRFDFSH
-755 QQPVSAEELSAIEQA
+755 PQPVSAEELGAIEQA
-770 ANAAVLANDAVK
+770 ANGAVLANYAVQ

-788 DRAVGE
+788 DRAVSE

-804 GDTVRVISIGDGG
+804 GDTVRVISIGDSEETV
-817 DALSQELCGG
+817 SQELCGG

-840 ITSEG
+840 ITGEG
-845 SSAAGVRRIEALTGR
+845 SSAAGVRRIEAVTGR
-860 AAQALSADRMAA
+860 KAQALLAERLAA
-872 LNAAAASLRV
+872 LGQVASSLRV
-882 QPERTAEA
+882 QPEQAADA
-890 VQRLQEQNR
+890 VQRLQDQNR
-899 QLERQLEQL
+899 QLERQLE
-908 RAELARQQSE
+908 RMRGEAARQQSE
-918 RLLSHAVRLNGL
+918 SLLGHAVRLDGL
-930 SILAEQVEVSDVDTL
+930 SILAEQVEASDVDTL

-959 VVVLGSVINDKP
+959 VVVLGSVINEKP

-978 ADAIEKGIHAGNLVR
+978 DDAIEKGIHAGNLVR
-993 DAAKIVGGGGG
+993 DAARIVGGGGG

-1033 KMG
+1033 KLG

>member
-1 MKKLSTFEIRNFFL
+1 MKKLSTFEIRKFFL

-148 PAERILRFGKKDNW
+148 PPKRILRFGKKDNW
-162 WSMGDVG
+162 WAMGDVG

-316 KQIGFEEPFLA
+316 KMIGFEEPFLA

-358 EERFQRTLEAGLNRL
+358 EERFQRALNAGLALLDGLLERL
-373 GEVIESMKGDYT
+373 
-385 SVEETLKR
+385 R
-393 TVLQAQQLYTTIDF
+393 
-407 EQIVGSSQGVEQ
+407 
-419 AYLDSLRESL
+419 
-429 KSSSDQWK
+429 
-437 SVSDAIV
+437 
-444 EAAGNAQAWNQQ
+444 AG
-456 SVAAI
+456 
-461 LRNYGSNIG
+461 GTG
-470 SVEESLRQAYAGPM
+470 
-484 ESLLLAAQ
+484 
-492 NAQKDQKRLA
+492 
-502 EDLQQQHDELIRRMS
+502 
-517 DAWNWVIPGKD
+517 VIPGED

-544 DVAKDEGFDVEEEDY
+544 DVAQENGFSVDEAGY
-559 LEALQQQRQQ
+559 LEALEQQRQQ

-620 LKEGRAVEQAH
+620 LKDGRAVEQAH

-667 RPAWRVRVRMMRRPI
+667 RPAWRVCVQTMRRPI
-682 PGLVVHVGEVGSGTV
+682 PGLVVHVGEVTSGTV

-755 QQPVSAEELSAIEQA
+755 PQPVSADQLSAIEQA

>member
-1 MKKLSTFEIRNFFL
+1 MKRLSTFEIRRLFL
-15 EYFQARKHQIVDSGS
+15 EYFQERNHQIVDSSS

-55 LEKRGYKRATT
+55 LEKRDYNRATT

-114 DLLVNELELP
+114 DLLVNELGLS
-124 LERLWFSVYTDDDE
+124 LDRLWFSVYNDDDE
-138 AEELWRKVGA
+138 AEGLWKKVGA
-148 PAERILRFGKKDNW
+148 PPDRILRFGKKDNW
-162 WSMGDVG
+162 WEMGDVG
-169 PCGPCSEIHYYWGD
+169 PCGPCTEIHYYWGD
-183 LEDQVG
+183 LEDQVA

-196 EYLEIWNLVFMQY
+196 EYLEIWNLVFTQY
-209 EQREPDGE
+209 EQREPGGE

-225 VDTGMGLE
+225 VDTGAGLE

-238 LQGKDNNYDTDAF
+238 LQGKDNNYDTDVF
-251 TPIMDRIQ
+251 LPILDRIQ
-259 AMLGHSDAQRQEH
+259 ELLGHSDVQRQEH

-316 KQIGFEEPFLA
+316 KQIGFEDPFLA

-335 EFGAHYTVLQGNED
+335 EFGSHYTVLQANED
-349 FILQTVTAE
+349 FIIQTVTAE
-358 EERFQRTLEAGLNRL
+358 EERFQRALNIGLSLLDGLMERL
-373 GEVIESMKGDYT
+373 
-385 SVEETLKR
+385 R
-393 TVLQAQQLYTTIDF
+393 A
-407 EQIVGSSQGVEQ
+407 
-419 AYLDSLRESL
+419 
-429 KSSSDQWK
+429 
-437 SVSDAIV
+437 SDA
-444 EAAGNAQAWNQQ
+444 
-456 SVAAI
+456 
-461 LRNYGSNIG
+461 R
-470 SVEESLRQAYAGPM
+470 
-484 ESLLLAAQ
+484 
-492 NAQKDQKRLA
+492 
-502 EDLQQQHDELIRRMS
+502 
-517 DAWNWVIPGKD
+517 VIPGED

-544 DVAKDEGFDVEEEDY
+544 DVAQENGFSVDEEGY
-559 LEALQQQRQQ
+559 QEALEKQRQQ
-569 SGSDQAG
+569 SGSDRMG
-576 LAADVSVYVTMLEDL
+576 VPADLSVYVTLLEDL
-591 RARALLDADGVKQL
+591 RARGLLDADGVRHL
-605 IYEDAEDADTVVIGL
+605 IYEDAEDADTTVVGL
-620 LKEGRAVEQAH
+620 VKDGQAVEQAH
-631 AGEEVEVILPETPF
+631 AGEVVEVILPETPF

-660 YFPDGME
+660 YFPEDMQK
-667 RPAWRVRVRMMRRPI
+667 PAWSVRVQSMRRPI
-682 PGLVVHVGEVGSGTV
+682 PGLIVHVGEVTNGTV
-697 QVGDPAYALID
+697 QVDDPAYAIID

-729 RAQLGAHV
+729 RGQLGEHV

-755 QQPVSAEELSAIEQA
+755 PQPVSAEQLSAIEQA
-770 ANAAVLANDAVK
+770 ANQAVLANNAVK
-782 DRWTDF
+782 DRWTGF
-788 DRAVGE
+788 DRAVAE

-804 GDTVRVISIGDGG
+804 GDTVRVISIGDGD
-817 DALSQELCGG
+817 DAFSQELCGG
-827 THVGTTGEIGPFV
+827 THVGTTGEIGPLL

-860 AAQALSADRMAA
+860 AAQTLLAERLAA
-872 LNAAAASLRV
+872 LNAVAASLRV
-882 QPERTAEA
+882 QPEQTVEA
-890 VQRLQEQNR
+890 VQRLQEQHR
-899 QLERQLEQL
+899 QLERQLEQT
-908 RAELARQQSE
+908 RAKLSRQQSE
-918 RLLSHAVRLNGL
+918 TLLSHAVRLNGL
-930 SILAEQVEVSDVDTL
+930 SVLAEQVEANDVDAL
-945 RQMTDWFRDRLGSS
+945 RQMTDWFRDKLGSS
-959 VVVLGSVINDKP
+959 VVVLGSVINEKP

-978 ADAIEKGIHAGNLVR
+978 DDAIEKGIHAGNLVR

-1033 KMG
+1033 KLG

>member
-1 MKKLSTFEIRNFFL
+1 MKKLSTFEIRKFFL

-148 PAERILRFGKKDNW
+148 PPKRILRFGKKDNW
-162 WSMGDVG
+162 WAMGDVG

-183 LEDQVG
+183 LEDQVA

-209 EQREPDGE
+209 EQREPGGE

-316 KQIGFEEPFLA
+316 KMIGFEEPFLA

-358 EERFQRTLEAGLNRL
+358 EERFQRALNAGLALLDGLLERL
-373 GEVIESMKGDYT
+373 
-385 SVEETLKR
+385 R
-393 TVLQAQQLYTTIDF
+393 
-407 EQIVGSSQGVEQ
+407 
-419 AYLDSLRESL
+419 
-429 KSSSDQWK
+429 
-437 SVSDAIV
+437 
-444 EAAGNAQAWNQQ
+444 AG
-456 SVAAI
+456 
-461 LRNYGSNIG
+461 GTG
-470 SVEESLRQAYAGPM
+470 
-484 ESLLLAAQ
+484 
-492 NAQKDQKRLA
+492 
-502 EDLQQQHDELIRRMS
+502 
-517 DAWNWVIPGKD
+517 VIPGED

-544 DVAKDEGFDVEEEDY
+544 DVAQENGFSVDEAGY

-591 RARALLDADGVKQL
+591 RGRGLLDADGVKQL

-620 LKEGRAVEQAH
+620 LKDGRAVEQAH

-667 RPAWRVRVRMMRRPI
+667 RPAWRVCVQTMRRPI
-682 PGLVVHVGEVGSGTV
+682 PGLVVHVGDVTSGTV

-714 IMRNHTATHLLHAEL
+714 IMRNHTATHVLHAEL

-755 QQPVSAEELSAIEQA
+755 PQPVSADQLSAIEQA